1 VGGGARGHLVT
12 PRALLAADCGRGVG
26 LGHLERMLA
35 LAEALRP
42 DIEVA
47 VVVPQG
53 DEALQKRVSDRGLE
67 VIAAPGDT
75 VHRVA
80 SLAASAGAFAAIVL
94 DGYVF
99 DVALQRRLRA
109 RAPLVVV
116 DDLQLSADC
125 DIAVNPSPAGEGL
138 RPEGATTFL
147 GGPAY
152 ALIRQAVVEARNL
165 ALQGGRN
172 PRTVLVSTGA
182 TDLAGLGRA
191 VTDDLLD
198 RDATVEVIRVVG
210 PDTDS
215 SGRDSR
221 PRERR
226 LVAPLHL
233 ADVLA
238 TSTVYVGAA
247 GTTAVQAAC
256 VGTPAV
262 ITAAVSN
269 QKAQADALARA
280 GCAVVTDTAL
290 MAGACLTLLDDS
302 AQREAMAARGRT
314 LVDGGGAKRVADAI
328 RSLVAARAA

>member
-1 VGGGARGHLVT
+1 VGGGARDCLVT
-12 PRALLAADCGRGVG
+12 PRALLCADCGTGVG

-35 LAEALRP
+35 LAEALQP
-42 DIEVA
+42 DIAVA

-53 DEALQKRVSDRGLE
+53 DDALQQRVIDRGVE
-67 VIAAPGDT
+67 VIAAAGDT
-75 VHRVA
+75 VHRVE
-80 SLAASAGAFAAIVL
+80 SLAASADSFAAIVL

-99 DVALQRRLRA
+99 DVGLQRRLRTH
-109 RAPLVVV
+109 APLVVV
-116 DDLQLSADC
+116 DDLQLPADC
-125 DIAVNPSPAGEGL
+125 DIAVNPSPAGEDL
-138 RPEGATTFL
+138 RPEGATAFL

-152 ALIRQAVVEARNL
+152 ALIRQAVVEARTL
-165 ALQGGRN
+165 ALQGGRE

-182 TDLAGLGRA
+182 TDLAGLGST

-198 RDATVEVIRVVG
+198 RDATVEVIRVIG

-215 SGRDSR
+215 SGREGR

-226 LVAPLHL
+226 LVAPPHL

-262 ITAAVSN
+262 ITVAVSN

-290 MAGACLTLLDDS
+290 MAATCLTLLDDPD
-302 AQREAMAARGRT
+302 QRESMAARGRT
-314 LVDGGGAKRVADAI
+314 LVDGGGAARVAEAI
-328 RSLVAARAA
+328 RTLVAARAA